1 MSATLG
7 IYWSFGG
14 TDDGVHFCGEQTS
27 MVEPVKLVTT
37 DGTYRL
43 FRTVTLPVNTV
54 AHPFT
59 NPTLLWQYTDGGV
72 DFAFVALQLADG
84 AGTCQVSW
92 LADKPTSITDPTPLG
107 THQNCG
113 HKKLSCHAPEFFT
126 IAETQVHA
134 TASTALGLDGN
145 GFPSLLTNSG
155 TVAGRIYKIW
165 ARNDSTTAEVRIN
178 LWIRE

>member
-1 MSATLG
+1 MAAELG
-7 IYWSFGG
+7 VFWSFGG
-14 TDDGVHFCGEQTS
+14 TDDGDSFVGERTS
-27 MVEPVKLVTT
+27 MVSPVTLVTT
-37 DGTYRL
+37 AGTYRL
-43 FRTVTLPVNTV
+43 FRTITLPVNTA

-59 NPTLLWQYTDGGV
+59 DPTLLWSYTEGGG

-84 AGTCQVSW
+84 AGTCQISW
-92 LADKPTSITDPTPLG
+92 LADKPTSTTDTTPLG
-107 THQNCG
+107 THKNCG

-134 TASTALGLDGN
+134 TAATAVGLDGD
-145 GFPSLLTNSG
+145 GFPSLLTDAS

-165 ARNDSTTAEVRIN
+165 ARNDSTTDEVRIN